1 MKIKSLYVLGV
12 LTLLIF
18 LPLIVFSCNPC
29 SFGDDDP
36 GPERDTVVARKKS
49 SVRSNKKKN

>member
-1 MKIKSLYVLGV
+1 MKIKSFDVLGV

-36 GPERDTVVARKKS
+36 GPEDDTVVARKKS
-49 SVRSNKKKN
+49 SVRSSKKKN

>member
-1 MKIKSLYVLGV
+1 MKIKSFDILGV

-36 GPERDTVVARKKS
+36 GPEDDTVVARQMS
-49 SVRSNKKKN
+49 SVRSSKKKN